1 MDHWTHPLTW
11 GLLGAMAGA
20 IGNRSTRMLATSSD
34 DTGLYSAGT
43 GALMTAILF
52 GALGWQTSST
62 ENLVLVSC
70 LVVVATPLAV
80 IDMVEMR
87 LPNPLLAAGYLGV
100 GTCAVTAAAAH
111 GEYTWL
117 GRAAVGCAVMIAVYL
132 GLALCTGGLG
142 SGDVRLGGLLGMTS
156 AWVGWPVLV
165 ASTIL
170 GWVMLLSVFRLGAV
184 ERGEEVPAGPSLL
197 GGTLIAV
204 LGSGG

>member
-1 MDHWTHPLTW
+1 MDHWTHPLIW

-20 IGNRSTRMLATSSD
+20 VGSRGTRMLAASSD
-34 DTGLYSAGT
+34 DAELFSTWI

-70 LVVVATPLAV
+70 LVVVAIPLAV

-100 GTCAVTAAAAH
+100 GACAVAAAVARNECT
-111 GEYTWL
+111 GL
-117 GRAAVGCAVMIAVYL
+117 GRAAVGCAVMTAMYL
-132 GLALCTGGLG
+132 GLAVCTGGLG
-142 SGDVRLGGLLGMTS
+142 SGDVKLGGLLGMTS
-156 AWVGWPVLV
+156 AWVGWPVLAV
-165 ASTIL
+165 GTVL
-170 GWVMLLSVFRLGAV
+170 GWVMLLLVFRLGAV

-197 GGTLIAV
+197 AGTLIAV